1 MTEPVPEALS
11 PDALIQR
18 YLVLRDHR
26 DEQAKR
32 FAEWAKPI
40 NEEMESISFRL
51 HEHLLALG
59 GDKPSIKTAHGTAF
73 TTTSKNPRISD
84 RDAYLDFVLDENNWN
99 AYGNAMLQLGAPQVS
114 AINEYMD
121 AHDGQLPPGV
131 KIEPFTKVSIRKS

>member
-1 MTEPVPEALS
+1 MTEPAPESPS

-18 YLVLRDHR
+18 YLFLRDFVA
-26 DEQAKR
+26 EQSKR
-32 FAEWAKPI
+32 FDEWAKPHK
-40 NEEMESISFRL
+40 EEMEAISSRL

-84 RDAYLDFVLDENNWN
+84 RDAYLDFVLGEAWD

-131 KIEPFTKVSIRKS
+131 KVEPFTKISIRKS